1 MKVHITQGGNMDIK
15 KTDVFGG
22 IGVLV
27 IQMIANGILYAF
39 QKDNIHLVIGIVF
52 ALIVSVFV
60 VIIISLNR
68 KIKKQEEYYDEKIEN
83 LGIDD
88 LKKEKEELIKS
99 MEFLKERISDV
110 EHERDDIEQEIERL
124 EQELELFKNKCEY
137 YINTNSVNRK
147 ILYSLKNNEKCENTE
162 LQTLISEIEYI
173 FRDDVFSKTAK
184 MNTSIFRKDRQD
196 LCSIL
201 VSTKHSPGTIITL
214 RLDKESLVGTAFCE
228 KRVIYCGDINNR
240 RPDVPFVELNENRQY
255 HSILAIPLIV
265 DDSTEFVL
273 VITCTKINC
282 LQETYNKYQDVI
294 QRYLELLCIL
304 LFISSDKEEV

>member
-1 MKVHITQGGNMDIK
+1 MDIK

-22 IGVLV
+22 IGVLA

-39 QKDNIHLVIGIVF
+39 QKNNMYLVIGIVF

-60 VIIISLNR
+60 VIIINLNR
-68 KIKKQEEYYDEKIEN
+68 KLKKQEEYYNEEIEK

-88 LKKEKEELIKS
+88 LKKEKDELLKS
-99 MEFLKERISDV
+99 MEYLKERISDV

-124 EQELELFKNKCEY
+124 EQELELSKNKCEY
-137 YINTNSVNRK
+137 YINTVSVNRK
-147 ILYSLKNNEKCENTE
+147 ILYSLKNKKKYENTE

-184 MNTSIFRKDRQD
+184 M
-196 LCSIL
+196 IL
-201 VSTKHSPGTIITL
+201 VSTKHSPGTIDKL
-214 RLDKESLVGTAFCE
+214 RLDKNSLVGTAFSE
-228 KRVIYCGDINNR
+228 KRIIYCGDINNR
-240 RPDVPFVELNENRQY
+240 RADVPFVELDESRQY

-282 LQETYNKYQDVI
+282 LEETYNKYQDVL